1 IDAKTMII
9 VAILGF
15 LVNGINALMMFK
27 GANLENVNMKSAFLH
42 MMSDLLGSLAVI
54 IGGIVVYFSDIVY
67 IDTILAI
74 VLSILL
80 LRWAIILLKQSA
92 NVLLE
97 SSPVDI
103 EKVRQVLLLN
113 PSVDE
118 VVDLHITQITNK

>member
-1 IDAKTMII
+1 ALTIILSALFIIYEAIEKFINPKEIDAKTMII

-54 IGGIVVYFSDIVY
+54 IGGIVVYFSGIVY

-80 LRWAIILLKQSA
+80 LRWAIILL
-92 NVLLE
+92 
-97 SSPVDI
+97 
-103 EKVRQVLLLN
+103 
-113 PSVDE
+113 
-118 VVDLHITQITNK
+118 